1 MERKRLIVGCD
12 NAAVDFKN
20 TVAAF
25 LKEQGYDVEDAGIND
40 GKDDTAYA
48 HIAEKVALK
57 VLAEPG
63 SRGILFCG
71 TGIGM
76 AISANKVPG
85 IRAACIHD
93 AFSAERA
100 ALSNN
105 VNIVTMGA
113 RVVAVQLAMKLLKEW
128 LPLRYVDGPSTP
140 KIEAIHDVERRNR
153 ERT

>member
-1 MERKRLIVGCD
+1 MDGKHLIIGCD
-12 NAAVDFKN
+12 NAAVEFKKAI
-20 TVAAF
+20 AAF
-25 LKEQGYDVEDAGIND
+25 LGELGYDVEDAGID
-40 GKDDTAYA
+40 DAEDDTAYA
-48 HIAEKVALK
+48 LVAERVAHK
-57 VLAEPG
+57 VLAGPEA
-63 SRGILFCG
+63 RGILICG

-76 AISANKVPG
+76 AIAANKVPG

-113 RVVAVQLAMKLLKEW
+113 RVIAVHLAKKLLKEW

-140 KIEAIHDVERRNR
+140 KIEAIHEVENRNR
-153 ERT
+153 